1 MFLYVVYLYQQNKT
15 TMRKNAKRINDLRI
29 ELINEIKN
37 FVFKQGERLQ
47 FTTHFNIGVDEI
59 EFEDDYQRIIKRADS
74 ITNDGYV
81 FDEEGTEVSL
91 QELDIVELGFILDE
105 LEENKFEIF

>member
-1 MFLYVVYLYQQNKT
+1 
-15 TMRKNAKRINDLRI
+15 MRKNAKRINDLRI

-37 FVFKQGERLQ
+37 FVFKQGERLK

-81 FDEEGTEVSL
+81 FDEEGTEVCL
-91 QELDIVELGFILDE
+91 EDLGTTELGFILDE

>member
-1 MFLYVVYLYQQNKT
+1 
-15 TMRKNAKRINDLRI
+15 MRKNAKRIIDLRT
-29 ELINEIKN
+29 ELINEIKD
-37 FVFKQGERLQ
+37 FVTKQGEKLT
-47 FTTHFNIGVDEI
+47 FTTHFNVGVDEI
-59 EFEDDYQRIIKRADS
+59 EFEDDYQRILKRADS